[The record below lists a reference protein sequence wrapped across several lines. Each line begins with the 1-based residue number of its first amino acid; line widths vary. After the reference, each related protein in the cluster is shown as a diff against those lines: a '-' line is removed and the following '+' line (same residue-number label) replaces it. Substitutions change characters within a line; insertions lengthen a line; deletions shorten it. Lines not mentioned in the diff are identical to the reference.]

1 MILDSTIGP
10 FWSLLFLSYYSLNR
24 HKVLVAVVNQSVFV
38 VDTPGP
44 AGFGCSG
51 LSISN
56 TS

>member
-10 FWSLLFLSYYSLNR
+10 FWSLLFFSYYSLNR

-44 AGFGCSG
+44 AGFDCSG